1 MQKGVI
7 NMPHEYTR
15 QRQGRDFSLHNHLT
29 DAAETHQKDKENVK
43 KADETKK
50 TLADLLEHYKT
61 EAERNAV
68 PTDGHEPPEK
78 RGNLV

>member
-1 MQKGVI
+1 
-7 NMPHEYTR
+7 MPHEYTR

-29 DAAETHQKDKENVK
+29 DAAETNQKDSENMK

-61 EAERNAV
+61 EAEHNAV
-68 PTDGHEPPEK
+68 PTDGHEPSGKE
-78 RGNLV
+78 RNLI